1 MPKSF
6 VVGATILLTSAF
18 GATGVE
24 APGHSEFQLT
34 GLDAVA
40 MSDIRTARIES
51 AYGLAHGAIERFH
64 LNDEGEIDA
73 LRIRWSRGI
82 FSESFSLTQP
92 AERFSYDPSSR
103 TIRAD
108 AEAVRLT
115 EWAAEDARLERTSN
129 GLDIER
135 VSPGRLNGREVR
147 DSSGEVLGRI
157 VAFEYSPHGELERIV
172 FVRRQGFFGAPVR
185 VRVPAHD
192 VRWSVREQ
200 YVRLENRT
208 SA

>member
-1 MPKSF
+1 MPKLLLA
-6 VVGATILLTSAF
+6 GAAILLTSAF
-18 GATGVE
+18 VATGAE
-24 APGHSEFQLT
+24 APSPSNPQLT
-34 GLDAVA
+34 GLDNVA
-40 MSDIRTARIES
+40 LNDIRSARIES
-51 AYGLAHGAIERFH
+51 VYGLAHGAIERFH
-64 LNDEGEIDA
+64 LNDAGEIDA
-73 LRIRWSRGI
+73 LRIRWSQGF
-82 FSESFSLTQP
+82 FSESFTLTQ
-92 AERFSYDPSSR
+92 AVERFSYDPSSR

-108 AEAVRLT
+108 AQSVHLA

-147 DSSGEVLGRI
+147 DSSGKVLGRI
-157 VAFEYSPHGELERIV
+157 VAFEYSPHGELEQIV
-172 FVRRQGFFGAPVR
+172 FIRRQGLFGSPVR

-192 VRWSVREQ
+192 VRWSVRGQ